1 MSSAASAVSSRVPV
15 EQAGRFP
22 GALLWAVRRELWEN
36 RSVYIAPLAAAV
48 IFLFGFL
55 VSLITI
61 PDRVRGAMSLAAA
74 ERHAALLEPYMLAA
88 LLIMGTGVVVG
99 IFYSLDALYAE
110 RRDRSILFW
119 KSLPVSD
126 VTTVVAK
133 ASIPLVVLPL
143 ITTAAAVAV
152 QILML
157 LLSSVMLWMGGL
169 GVTVLWQEVA
179 PARLALTLLYHMVTV
194 HALWYAPIV
203 AWLLLASSWAR
214 RAPFLWAGIPLFA
227 IAVVEKLAFDSERF
241 VAMLQYRLV
250 GGPET
255 LAGSSDMP
263 IDPLTHI
270 TPGVFLSSPGLWI
283 GLALTAVFLGVAVRI
298 RRHRGPA

>member
-1 MSSAASAVSSRVPV
+1 MSSAASTVSARVPL

-22 GALLWAVRRELWEN
+22 AALLWSVRRELWEN
-36 RSVYIAPLAAAV
+36 RSVYIAPLAAAA

-55 VSLITI
+55 VSLNTM
-61 PDRVRGAMSLAAA
+61 PGRVRGAMMLPVA
-74 ERHAALLEPYMLAA
+74 ERHAALIEPYTLAA
-88 LLIMGTGVVVG
+88 LLIMGAGVVVG
-99 IFYSLDALYAE
+99 IFYSLEALYAE

-133 ASIPLVVLPL
+133 ATVPLVILPL
-143 ITTAAAVAV
+143 LTTVAAVAV
-152 QILML
+152 QVLML
-157 LLSSVMLWMGGL
+157 LLSSVVLWMGGL
-169 GVTVLWQEVA
+169 GVAVLWQEVA
-179 PARLALTLLYHMVTV
+179 PVRLALTLLYHMVTV
-194 HALWYAPIV
+194 HALWYAPIF

-227 IAVVEKLAFDSERF
+227 IAVVEKVAFDSERF

-250 GGPET
+250 GGPEA
-255 LAGSSDMP
+255 LAGSSDIP

-283 GLALTAVFLGVAVRI
+283 GLALTALFLAAAVRI
-298 RRHRGPA
+298 RRHRAPA